1 MFPVTLY
8 FSICFVLGGMS
19 WALHWGSQAQVL
31 VLIMGLAVFPLQKFI
46 HKGSIKELGF
56 RACSPGQL
64 AMGIILPLVIL
75 GLIGSFDILVGVAQ
89 LRPLADL
96 NNPFT
101 GAPVSSIG
109 GLAWFL
115 TLNGAILFLL
125 EFVTEELMFRGYLLG
140 KLLTLGEWRGLAL
153 ASGVFGLWH
162 LPIAVWG
169 IGLDPLDTPV
179 YLMNM
184 MLLGAVLGLLF
195 MRSRSLI
202 PVAAFHA
209 LWNSLEY
216 NLFGFMDQRALL
228 VGNSRLL
235 FDPEEGI
242 VGTVPLI
249 LVVALLMVWRY
260 APGRNIEKRADATG
274 YLNADDSLSTK
285 EETP

>member
-1 MFPVTLY
+1 MLPVTLY
-8 FSICFVLGGMS
+8 FSVCFVLGGLS

-31 VLIMGLAVFPLQKFI
+31 VLLMGLAVFPLQKFV
-46 HKGSIKELGF
+46 HKRSIKELGF
-56 RACSPGQL
+56 RACSPAQL
-64 AMGIILPLVIL
+64 AMGILLPLVIL
-75 GLIGSFDILVGVAQ
+75 GLIGSFDILLGVAQ

-109 GLAWFL
+109 GLVWFL

-125 EFVTEELMFRGYLLG
+125 EFVTEELIFRGYLLG
-140 KLLTLGEWRGLAL
+140 KLLFLGELRGLAL

-169 IGLDPLDTPV
+169 IGLDPLRTPL
-179 YLMNM
+179 YLVNM
-184 MLLGAVLGLLF
+184 MLLGTVLGLLF
-195 MRSRSLI
+195 MQSRSLI

-228 VGNSRLL
+228 VGNSRVL
-235 FDPEEGI
+235 FDPEEGF

-249 LVVALLMVWRY
+249 LAVALLLAWRY
-260 APGRNIEKRADATG
+260 ARQR
-274 YLNADDSLSTK
+274 SLRIPAGF
-285 EETP
+285 ER